1 MEHPELLLTPVLAL
15 TSALVGAFLA
25 ARLGQSVV
33 LGYILAGVVI
43 GPFTPGPVGDAAA
56 VRAIA
61 DVGIVLLMFAIGV
74 EISLRELLGAG
85 KIAIFGAPVQ
95 VAGSLAVGTLAAR
108 AVGIPEQESLFFGGA
123 VAISSTALLTKML
136 SDLGQGGSDH
146 GRLALSWS
154 AVQDLLVVALV
165 VVLSAIAAPGE
176 RMLSDALVAVAKA
189 AAFLGVIAPVASM
202 FFPRLLE
209 RIALLRNREVFI
221 LTIAAVALGTA
232 YVSSLLGLSLA
243 LGAFVAGLVV
253 GESELSE
260 HILGEVGPLRD
271 VFAGLFFVSIGMLI
285 DPWFVLAQWP
295 LVLLTLAVV
304 VVPKALLVS
313 GVLVVG
319 RVPISTSVLTAV
331 LLSNSGEFSFI
342 LAEIGVDL
350 GGLSPATFNALL
362 AGAAASM
369 LVSPLLARGALPALR
384 WVERRVGKRGGS
396 LEPEPGEQLGR
407 YAVICGY
414 GRVGHVVGEALL
426 QRGFGFVVV
435 EQDPRVVRRLRSEG
449 VPAIAGNAGNPRVLE
464 RVGLE
469 LAGILVVAVPDPLA
483 ARQIVDF
490 AQRVNPRL
498 DIVVRTHTPAEAAYM
513 RRRGVAE
520 AVIGE
525 HELALELTRHT
536 LHRYGLSNLEILAI
550 TRGLRERLLEE
561 G

>member
-176 RMLSDALVAVAKA
+176 RMLGDALVAVAKA

-350 GGLSPATFNALL
+350 GGLSPAAFNALL

>member
-350 GGLSPATFNALL
+350 GGLSPAAFNALL